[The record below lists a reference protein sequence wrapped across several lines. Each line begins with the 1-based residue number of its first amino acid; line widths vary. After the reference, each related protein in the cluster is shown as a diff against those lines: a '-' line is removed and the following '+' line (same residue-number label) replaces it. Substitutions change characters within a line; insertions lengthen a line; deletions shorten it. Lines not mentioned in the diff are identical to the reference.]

1 MAFFQI
7 LKSKNERDFELKSK
21 VRQADRKIDLH
32 VRKLVL
38 QCQKYLHLAR
48 RAFDLR
54 DSAQFAEMA
63 LRYHR
68 SLSARNRWQRYQ
80 LKLKAMELQRDE
92 VRATEEFLSGIG
104 AITQTI
110 LGSVRPEDIQ
120 RAVRDIELAE
130 QKAQELEATLAEHMQ
145 DRLEPLPEHLAIEDT
160 QSQQLPHEIENRT
173 KAHPD
178 PVAHHD
184 FSQLSASR
192 LSKMSFDEALQHY
205 RSLG

>member
-7 LKSKNERDFELKSK
+7 LKSKSERDFELKSK
-21 VRQADRKIDLH
+21 VRRADRKIDLH

-48 RAFDLR
+48 RAYDLR
-54 DSAQFAEMA
+54 DSPQFADLA

-110 LGSVRPEDIQ
+110 LGAIRPADVQ
-120 RAVRDIELAE
+120 RVAHDVELAE
-130 QKAQELEATLAEHMQ
+130 QKAQELEATLAEHMH
-145 DRLEPLPEHLAIEDT
+145 DRLEPGPQKFAFEEMH
-160 QSQQLPHEIENRT
+160 SQQPPPEMEIRNQ
-173 KAHPD
+173 AILD
-178 PVAHHD
+178 PAAEHD
-184 FSQLSASR
+184 FSQLPASR